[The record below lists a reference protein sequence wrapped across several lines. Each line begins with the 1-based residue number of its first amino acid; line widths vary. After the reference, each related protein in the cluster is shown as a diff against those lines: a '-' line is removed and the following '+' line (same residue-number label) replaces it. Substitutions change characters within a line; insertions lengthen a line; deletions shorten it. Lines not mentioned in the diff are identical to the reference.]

1 MSTPPA
7 HPRIPYGEADFRR
20 IRLNRWLYVDKT
32 RFLRRLE
39 EERYAF
45 LIRPRRFGKSLWV
58 SLLENYYDRFWAD
71 DFEATFAGTD
81 IGQDPTGEQS
91 RYVTLRFN
99 FSMVNDKLET
109 LEREFE
115 TYCLIELRGTLRRHP
130 DLFPEAAMRD
140 ILAPPSIANKL
151 SELFRY
157 AGDHDIPLYV
167 LIDEYD
173 NFANTVLAYHGA
185 EAYHSFTHGGGFYRN
200 FFAALKGGAD
210 RSGGGLERLFITGV
224 SPVTMDDVTSGFN
237 IGKNLSLEPDFN
249 EMVGFTE
256 PEVRRLVET
265 YRDLGVFNQDV
276 ATALD
281 IMGEWY
287 NGYRFA
293 EAAETDLYN
302 SDMVL
307 YYLDHSI
314 PNRAGAG
321 PDLIDTNV
329 RIDYGKLR
337 HLLVVG
343 RQLNGNFDLLR
354 DVIGEE
360 QVDTRI
366 QPGFP
371 LEHLSEPENFLSLLH
386 YFGLLS
392 IRDVQSACMPR
403 LAIPNQT
410 VKRLMYGYLRDAY
423 RDVGVFSVNL
433 FRFEQLMLRMANR
446 GRVAAGAGVPERGDR
461 AADGDPRLHRRGE
474 GHSGIPG
481 RLSERGRL
489 LRVPVGGGAG
499 QGPCGHRPGTAGR
512 PLSAPAARLSDRA
525 QVPEARRAGGR
536 VRRGGGGRRGDG
548 AAPAVSGG
556 RASGA
561 AVSGGALHRPDRGVP
576 RLGAGVLRC
585 RAAVTASDRIALDEV
600 SERMTVYRRRCPAPH
615 RIQATARWQGRRNR
629 HRSRAAGLT
638 EAYRSRSY
646 ATICA
651 RWPDALRAASR

>member
-32 RFLRRLE
+32 RFVRRLE

-151 SELFRY
+151 AELFRY

-237 IGKNLSLEPDFN
+237 IGTNISLEPDFN

-276 ATALD
+276 ATAMG

-307 YYLDHSI
+307 YYLKHSI
-314 PNRAGAG
+314 PNR
-321 PDLIDTNV
+321 PVPTYLIDTNV

-371 LEHLSEPENFLSLLH
+371 LEDLSEPENFLSLLH

-392 IRDVQSACMPR
+392 IRDVQGVMPR

-433 FRFEQLMLRMANR
+433 FRFEQLMLRMATEGEWRPVLEFLSEAIARQTGIRDYIGGEKVMAPRAGALGFLAAYLSVADYYVFRSEAELGKGHADIALEPLVARYPHLQR
-446 GRVAAGAGVPERGDR
+446 GYLIELKYLKRSERFQRSEPVDESGVAAAAAEVTAQLQWYLADERLARQFPGVRFIGLIVVFHGWELVFCD
-461 AADGDPRLHRRGE
+461 A
-474 GHSGIPG
+474 
-481 RLSERGRL
+481 
-489 LRVPVGGGAG
+489 
-499 QGPCGHRPGTAGR
+499 
-512 PLSAPAARLSDRA
+512 
-525 QVPEARRAGGR
+525 
-536 VRRGGGGRRGDG
+536 VRR
-548 AAPAVSGG
+548 S
-556 RASGA
+556 
-561 AVSGGALHRPDRGVP
+561 
-576 RLGAGVLRC
+576 
-585 RAAVTASDRIALDEV
+585 I
-600 SERMTVYRRRCPAPH
+600 
-615 RIQATARWQGRRNR
+615 
-629 HRSRAAGLT
+629 
-638 EAYRSRSY
+638 
-646 ATICA
+646 
-651 RWPDALRAASR
+651 

>member
-1 MSTPPA
+1 MSTPTA

-32 RFLRRLE
+32 RFVRRLE

-71 DFEATFAGTD
+71 DFDATFAGTD

-151 SELFRY
+151 AELFRY

-256 PEVRRLVET
+256 PEVRHLVET

-281 IMGEWY
+281 IMGQWY

-293 EAAETDLYN
+293 KAAETDLYN

-314 PNRAGAG
+314 PNREV
-321 PDLIDTNV
+321 PDELIDTNV

-371 LEHLSEPENFLSLLH
+371 LEDLTEPENFLSLLH

-392 IRDVQSACMPR
+392 IRDVVDGMPR
-403 LAIPNQT
+403 LTIPNQT

-433 FRFEQLMLRMANR
+433 FRFEQLMMGMANR
-446 GRVAAGAGVPERGDR
+446 GEWRPAFEF
-461 AADGDPRLHRRGE
+461 
-474 GHSGIPG
+474 
-481 RLSERGRL
+481 LSEAIARQTGIRDYI
-489 LRVPVGGGAG
+489 GGEKVI
-499 QGPCGHRPGTAGR
+499 QGFLAAY
-512 PLSAPAARLSDRA
+512 LS
-525 QVPEARRAGGR
+525 
-536 VRRGGGGRRGDG
+536 
-548 AAPAVSGG
+548 
-556 RASGA
+556 
-561 AVSGGALHRPDRGVP
+561 
-576 RLGAGVLRC
+576 
-585 RAAVTASDRIALDEV
+585 VTDYFV
-600 SERMTVYRRRCPAPH
+600 FRRRRSWARAMRTSRWSRWSPAI
-615 RIQATARWQGRRNR
+615 RTC
-629 HRSRAAGLT
+629 SAA
-638 EAYRSRSY
+638 
-646 ATICA
+646 I
-651 RWPDALRAASR
+651 